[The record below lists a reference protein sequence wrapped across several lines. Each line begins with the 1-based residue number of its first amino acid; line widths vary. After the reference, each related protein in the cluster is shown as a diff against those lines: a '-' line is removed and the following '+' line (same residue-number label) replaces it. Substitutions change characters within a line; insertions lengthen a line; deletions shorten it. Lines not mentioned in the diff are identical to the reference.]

1 MTTLYSLL
9 AESQFAGELTKVFN
23 YKELVRNLV
32 AKDLKVKYR
41 GSFLGFLWSLLNPL
55 VMIIVYSL
63 AFQYILRIGI
73 ENYPLFLIT
82 GILPWTFF
90 SGALIASTDAII
102 GNANLVK
109 KVHFPLGI
117 LPVSTVLFNFVQLL
131 LALVVFFPAI
141 FVFKPDV
148 SVLLLLYLPVLT
160 LHLLFTLGIGFI
172 LSAITPLYRDV
183 RHLIEVVLMALFWLT
198 PILYSISQVPQ
209 KLRILI
215 MLNPLTGFIT
225 SYQDIIYWGK
235 LPGMTMVLSM
245 LLWTILSL
253 ALGYAVFRRRQFSF
267 AEEL

>member
-1 MTTLYSLL
+1 MATFHDLL
-9 AESQFAGELTKVFN
+9 TGSRFTREAMRLFG

-41 GSFLGFLWSLLNPL
+41 GSILGLLWSLLNPL
-55 VMIIVYSL
+55 VMIVVYSF
-63 AFQYILRIGI
+63 AFQYILRIGM

-117 LPVSTVLFNFVQLL
+117 LPVSTVVFNFVQLL
-131 LALVVFFPAI
+131 LALAVFFPAI
-141 FVFKPDV
+141 FVFKPDT
-148 SVLLLLYLPVLT
+148 SVLLLLYIPVLV
-160 LHLLFTLGIGFI
+160 LYLLFTLGVAFI

-183 RHLIEVVLMALFWLT
+183 KHLTEVVLMALFWLT
-198 PILYSISQVPQ
+198 PILYSLSQVPK
-209 KLRILI
+209 KLQILI
-215 MLNPLTGFIT
+215 MLNPLTAFIT
-225 SYQDIIYWGK
+225 SYQDIVYWGK
-235 LPGMTMVLSM
+235 LPNMSMVLSM
-245 LLWTILSL
+245 LLWTIFSLSL
-253 ALGYAVFRRRQFSF
+253 GYLVFRHRQFSF